1 MIQVLDRAVDFAR
14 RSIENPNSPWY
25 QSILDSMSGGI
36 SKSGVLVTQE
46 NSTRLSAFWRGVR
59 LLSETLASVPLCLYE
74 RQDPRGRRKAT
85 EHPLFRLL
93 HDEPNPDMTS
103 FFMRE
108 CMQAQ
113 LVTVGDGYG
122 AIRRD
127 RGGRTREIW
136 PLRSSQVQPQRN
148 GAGRLA
154 YMVTLTNGTR
164 EEWGP
169 GDILHMPG
177 LSFDG
182 LHGKSVLSAA
192 RDVIGTGVAVQDY
205 GATFFRSGARP
216 PGVVETQMPTIN
228 PDNKKNL
235 EETWLSGRGED
246 WHKVAFLPKGMK
258 YTAAGIPPNDAQW
271 LESRK
276 FTVPE
281 IARVL
286 GVPPHLLYDLDRAT
300 FSNIEMQSLE
310 FVIYTMRQ
318 YFVRW
323 EQELNRKLLTPEERL
338 RYYFEFNADG
348 LMRGDAAARTTFYQ
362 AGRQWGYL
370 SANDI
375 RALENQPDIGPGG
388 DVYLTPINMAN
399 AKELVDGGGAQPA
412 LVARQLFYLMAS
424 RDVPQR
430 QLPPAPAIPA
440 PVESREV
447 RSVKGLRLRR
457 RIRKAQLP
465 ILEERARAIVNRE
478 IAAIGGELKALAG
491 AEAKSLRAA
500 PTLRD
505 SIEAFYAGHAG
516 WAGQRMRPIVTAYG
530 ELIAGAMAVELG
542 SDPED
547 DLPPELDRFLAEY
560 SKRFGIREASE
571 GRLQLLAL
579 IDEGGGD
586 EAVAARIGAR
596 LGEWGEKRAGKI
608 ADVEATRAMAA
619 VAKTL
624 YVAAGVTVLRWVANA
639 GACPFCAAMDG
650 RVAGVQQNFVG
661 AGQGVDGG
669 EGTDG
674 PMKPSDDI
682 GHPPLHDHC
691 NCDIVAD

>member
-1 MIQVLDRAVDFAR
+1 MIQTLSRAIDFAR

-25 QSILDSMSGGI
+25 QSILDAMSGSM
-36 SKSGVLVTQE
+36 SKSGILVTQD
-46 NSTRLSAFWRGVR
+46 SATRLSAFWRGVR

-74 RQDPRGRRKAT
+74 RQEPRGRRKAM

-127 RGGRTREIW
+127 GGGNIRQIW
-136 PLRSSQVQPQRN
+136 PLRSSQVEPRRT
-148 GAGRLA
+148 AGRLS
-154 YMVTLTNGTR
+154 YFVTLTDGTR

-169 GDILHMPG
+169 GDILHVPG
-177 LSFDG
+177 ISFDG

-192 RDVIGTGVAVQDY
+192 RDVIGSGVAVQDY
-205 GATFFRSGARP
+205 GATFFRSGGRP

-228 PDNKKNL
+228 KDNKKNL

-258 YTAAGIPPNDAQW
+258 YTAAGISPNDSQW

-276 FTVPE
+276 FSVPE

-323 EQELNRKLLTPEERL
+323 EQELNRKLLLPAERV

-399 AKELVDGGGAQPA
+399 AQELVDGGGSQPA
-412 LVARQLFYLMAS
+412 LVARQLLYLMANREAS
-424 RDVPQR
+424 QR
-430 QLPPAPAIPA
+430 QLPPAPASPPQLEDRA
-440 PVESREV
+440 A
-447 RSVKGLRLRR
+447 RSLRSLRLRR
-457 RIRKAQLP
+457 RIRKTQRQQL
-465 ILEERARAIVNRE
+465 EDRARVIITRE
-478 IAAIGGELKALAG
+478 IGAIEKELKAQL
-491 AEAKSLRAA
+491 EASPRSRRDLPGLRKA
-500 PTLRD
+500 
-505 SIEAFYAGHAG
+505 IEDFYDEHAG
-516 WAGQRMRPIVTAYG
+516 WAGKKMHPIYQAYG
-530 ELIAGAMAVELG
+530 ELIAGAMADELG
-542 SDPED
+542 LDPED
-547 DLPPELDRFLAEY
+547 DPSPELDRFISDYA
-560 SKRFGIREASE
+560 KRFGVREASE

-579 IDEGGGD
+579 MEEGD
-586 EAVAARIGAR
+586 EEAIALAMSTR
-596 LGEWGEKRAGKI
+596 LGEWKEKRPGKI
-608 ADVEATRAMAA
+608 ADIEATRAMAA
-619 VAKTL
+619 VAKVL
-624 YVAAGVTVLRWVANA
+624 YVAAGVTVLRWVANP
-639 GACPFCAAMDG
+639 GACPFCSAMDG
-650 RVAGVQQNFVG
+650 RVAGVQQNFVN

-691 NCDIVAD
+691 ECDIVAD